1 MKILKRINNNTVIC
15 VNAKGREL
23 VAIGRGIG
31 FPNGPDEVTLDKI
44 ERTFYGVDS
53 RYLALLDEIDPQV
66 MEFSA
71 QIADIARSNISRE
84 LSANLPFTMAD
95 HIAFAIKRCREHMF
109 VQMPLSYDVQQMYP
123 IEYKIAKFAI
133 EGINRGFNV
142 KMPRGEASGIAL
154 CIVNSVVASS
164 SKAKSNTV
172 RKDEVMLESFTKIIE
187 SELGVCVDRDGFDFC
202 RYATHVRYL
211 LERVQTGDPLN
222 TENGALYGPLCE
234 QHPDVAVCVDRMAV
248 LIEERFD
255 AGLADEEK
263 VYLMLHVNRVCAGSR
278 S

>member
-1 MKILKRINNNTVIC
+1 MAL
-15 VNAKGREL
+15 
-23 VAIGRGIG
+23 GRGIG
-31 FPNGPDEVTLDKI
+31 FPDGPDEVTLDKI

-109 VQMPLSYDVQQMYP
+109 VQMPLSYDVRQMYP
-123 IEYKIAKFAI
+123 IEYKIAKFAL
-133 EGINRGFNV
+133 EGINREFNI
-142 KMPRGEASGIAL
+142 KMPPSEASGIAL

-172 RKDEVMLESFTKIIE
+172 RKDEALLEKFTEIIE
-187 SELGVCVDRDGFDFC
+187 SQLGVGVDRDGFDFC

-211 LERVQTGDPLN
+211 LERVQSGEPLN
-222 TENGALYGPLCE
+222 TENGSLYGPLCE
-234 QHPDVAVCVDRMAV
+234 QHPDVAACVDRMTE
-248 LIEERFD
+248 LIAERFG
-255 AGLADEEK
+255 AELTDEEK

-278 S
+278 T

>member
-23 VAIGRGIG
+23 VALGRGIG
-31 FPNGPDEVTLDKI
+31 FPGGPDEVALDKI
-44 ERTFYGVDS
+44 DRTFYGVDS

-95 HIAFAIKRCREHMF
+95 HVAFAIKRCREHMF

-123 IEYKIAKFAI
+123 IEYKIAKFAL
-133 EGINRGFNV
+133 EGINRGFNI
-142 KMPRGEASGIAL
+142 KMPPGEASGIAL

-172 RKDEVMLESFTKIIE
+172 RKDEAMLEKFTKIIE

-211 LERVQTGDPLN
+211 LERVQTGEPS
-222 TENGALYGPLCE
+222 TRITARSMGRSVSSIPMWLCASIAWLRLS
-234 QHPDVAVCVDRMAV
+234 QSV
-248 LIEERFD
+248 LAPR
-255 AGLADEEK
+255 LPMK
-263 VYLMLHVNRVCAGSR
+263 RKST
-278 S
+278 

>member
-23 VAIGRGIG
+23 VALGRGIG
-31 FPNGPDEVTLDKI
+31 FPGGPDEVALDKI
-44 ERTFYGVDS
+44 DRTFYGVDS

-95 HIAFAIKRCREHMF
+95 HVAFAIKRCREHMF

-123 IEYKIAKFAI
+123 IEYKIAKFAL
-133 EGINRGFNV
+133 EGINRGFNI
-142 KMPRGEASGIAL
+142 KMPPGEASGIAL

-172 RKDEVMLESFTKIIE
+172 RKDEAMLEKFT
-187 SELGVCVDRDGFDFC
+187 
-202 RYATHVRYL
+202 
-211 LERVQTGDPLN
+211 
-222 TENGALYGPLCE
+222 
-234 QHPDVAVCVDRMAV
+234 
-248 LIEERFD
+248 
-255 AGLADEEK
+255 
-263 VYLMLHVNRVCAGSR
+263 
-278 S
+278 

>member
-123 IEYKIAKFAI
+123 IEYKIAQFAL

-172 RKDEVMLESFTKIIE
+172 RKDEVMLENFTKIIE
-187 SELGVCVDRDGFDFC
+187 S
-202 RYATHVRYL
+202 
-211 LERVQTGDPLN
+211 
-222 TENGALYGPLCE
+222 
-234 QHPDVAVCVDRMAV
+234 
-248 LIEERFD
+248 
-255 AGLADEEK
+255 
-263 VYLMLHVNRVCAGSR
+263 
-278 S
+278 

>member
-142 KMPRGEASGIAL
+142 KMPRG
-154 CIVNSVVASS
+154 
-164 SKAKSNTV
+164 
-172 RKDEVMLESFTKIIE
+172 R
-187 SELGVCVDRDGFDFC
+187 R
-202 RYATHVRYL
+202 
-211 LERVQTGDPLN
+211 
-222 TENGALYGPLCE
+222 
-234 QHPDVAVCVDRMAV
+234 AV
-248 LIEERFD
+248 
-255 AGLADEEK
+255 
-263 VYLMLHVNRVCAGSR
+263 SR
-278 S
+278 SVSSTAWSPRLQRPNPIRCVRTR